1 MAERMTIDF
10 TDVNTARMTLPK
22 AGPELGDDA
31 VRLVHASRD
40 IDVKDEEHRVLS
52 HGVANLMRI
61 DADFAGSVPEGY
73 RCIAVIPNDLANVQS
88 SISGYKNLIMKRVAD
103 GPAATWQLKKNGT
116 YIAIYA
122 TGTRT
127 EGEDTVYYYTASAT
141 LVCVRNHISIK
152 AADADAGI
160 ASIAALAGGE
170 PVILRNVWHK
180 QSLGSGSTFAAA
192 QANKTITFADPTPSG
207 YTLVGFINPRASA
220 VTKKADLIPYYQ
232 SDPAQKKIAFQND
245 QGSNSSSNNSV
256 GTKEGSTYY
265 AIIEATMIYVRSD
278 LAQ

>member
-22 AGPELGDDA
+22 AGPELDDDA
-31 VRLVHASRD
+31 VQLVSVSRD

-88 SISGYKNLIMKRVAD
+88 STSGYKNMIMKRVAD
-103 GPAATWQLKKNGT
+103 GPAATWQLKKNSV
-116 YIAIYA
+116 YSIIYA
-122 TGTRT
+122 SGTRT

-141 LVCVRNHISIK
+141 LVCVRNSISVK

-160 ASIAALAGGE
+160 ASIMARAGGE

-180 QSLGSGSTFAAA
+180 QSLGNSSTFAAA
-192 QANKTITFADPTPSG
+192 QANKTITFSDPTPSG

-220 VTKKADLIPYYQ
+220 VTKVADLIPYYQ
-232 SDPAQKKIAFQND
+232 SDPTQKKIAFQND

-278 LAQ
+278 IAQ